1 MLTESQYIKKY
12 LLNKNVYSPSM
23 MAVIESEINKLN
35 NTKLNKTQQKRFD
48 RLLYKHNTWKLIN
61 ATQS

>member
-23 MAVIESEINKLN
+23 MAVVESEINKLKY
-35 NTKLNKTQQKRFD
+35 TKLNKTQQKRFD
-48 RLLYKHNTWKLIN
+48 RLIYKSNMWKRIK
-61 ATQS
+61 

>member
-23 MAVIESEINKLN
+23 MAVIESEINKRKY
-35 NTKLNKTQQKRFD
+35 TKLNKTQQRRFD

>member
-23 MAVIESEINKLN
+23 MAVVESEINKLN

>member
-23 MAVIESEINKLN
+23 MAVVESEINKLKY
-35 NTKLNKTQQKRFD
+35 TKLNKTQQRRFD
-48 RLLYKHNTWKLIN
+48 RLLYKSATWKLIN

>member
-23 MAVIESEINKLN
+23 MVVIESEINKLKC
-35 NTKLNKTQQKRFD
+35 TKLNKTQQKRFD
-48 RLLYKHNTWKLIN
+48 RLLYKSNPWKLIY
-61 ATQS
+61 ATKP

>member
-23 MAVIESEINKLN
+23 MAVVESEINKLKY
-35 NTKLNKTQQKRFD
+35 TKLNKTQQRRFD
-48 RLLYKHNTWKLIN
+48 RLIYKSNMWKRIK
-61 ATQS
+61 

>member
-23 MAVIESEINKLN
+23 MAVVESEINKLN
-35 NTKLNKTQQKRFD
+35 NTKLNKTQQRRFD

>member
-35 NTKLNKTQQKRFD
+35 NTKLNKTQQRRFD
-48 RLLYKHNTWKLIN
+48 RLLYKHKTWKLIN

>member
-23 MAVIESEINKLN
+23 MAVIESEINKLKY
-35 NTKLNKTQQKRFD
+35 TKLNKTQQRRFD

>member
-35 NTKLNKTQQKRFD
+35 NTKLNKTQQKRFN
-48 RLLYKHNTWKLIN
+48 RLLYKSATWKLIN

>member
-23 MAVIESEINKLN
+23 MAVIESEINKLKY
-35 NTKLNKTQQKRFD
+35 TKLNKTQQKRFD
-48 RLLYKHNTWKLIN
+48 RLLYKSNTWKLIY
-61 ATQS
+61 ATKP

>member
-35 NTKLNKTQQKRFD
+35 NTKLNKTQQRRFD
-48 RLLYKHNTWKLIN
+48 RLLYKSATWKLIN
-61 ATQS
+61 ATRS

>member
-23 MAVIESEINKLN
+23 MAVVESEINKLKY
-35 NTKLNKTQQKRFD
+35 TKLNKTQQHRFD
-48 RLLYKHNTWKLIN
+48 RLIYKSNMWKRIK
-61 ATQS
+61 

>member
-23 MAVIESEINKLN
+23 MAVIESEINKLKS
-35 NTKLNKTQQKRFD
+35 TKLNKTQQRRFD
-48 RLLYKHNTWKLIN
+48 RLLYKSATWKLIN

>member
-35 NTKLNKTQQKRFD
+35 NTKLNKTQQRRFD
-48 RLLYKHNTWKLIN
+48 CLLYKHNTWKLIN

>member
-23 MAVIESEINKLN
+23 MAVVESEINKLKYV
-35 NTKLNKTQQKRFD
+35 KLNKTQQRRFD
-48 RLLYKHNTWKLIN
+48 RLIYKSNMWKRIK
-61 ATQS
+61 